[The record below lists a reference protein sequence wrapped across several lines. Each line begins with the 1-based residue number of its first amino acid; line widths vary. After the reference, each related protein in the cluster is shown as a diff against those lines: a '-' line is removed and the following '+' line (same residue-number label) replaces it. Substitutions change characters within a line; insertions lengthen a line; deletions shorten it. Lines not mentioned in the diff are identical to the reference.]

1 MMPAPLAGVRIVD
14 LTELLPGPYATQLLV
29 DLGAEVIKIERPGVG
44 DNVRAL
50 SPGMFASVNRG
61 KRSLCLD
68 LKHDEGRAVLRR
80 LATRADVL
88 VEGYRPGVVKRLGI
102 DYDSLRLLNPRLIY
116 ASLTG
121 YGQTGPLAQRPGH
134 DVNYLAA
141 AGIVALSG
149 APDGPPV
156 HQIGAPVGD
165 LAGSMFTLVAVL
177 GALFQRTQSGV
188 GQYLDVS
195 ITDALVSWMSPRIG
209 VHLTNGHGDA
219 ASTKREVLTRPAYG
233 IFESADGKYLSL
245 AAVETPFWRRLV
257 QALQLTEFAGA
268 EMEEYRVRVERTAA
282 IAAALRSC
290 FRSRP
295 LAHWVGLL
303 AQHDVPFSTVPD
315 ISEVLTDP
323 HFLARGLFVAGAGGP
338 FVQFPVPMTG
348 VAGTTR
354 PAPNPG
360 EHSDSILADIG
371 FDASEIKRLREQ
383 GVV

>member
-1 MMPAPLAGVRIVD
+1 
-14 LTELLPGPYATQLLV
+14 
-29 DLGAEVIKIERPGVG
+29 
-44 DNVRAL
+44 
-50 SPGMFASVNRG
+50 
-61 KRSLCLD
+61 
-68 LKHDEGRAVLRR
+68 
-80 LATRADVL
+80 
-88 VEGYRPGVVKRLGI
+88 
-102 DYDSLRLLNPRLIY
+102 
-116 ASLTG
+116 
-121 YGQTGPLAQRPGH
+121 
-134 DVNYLAA
+134 
-141 AGIVALSG
+141 
-149 APDGPPV
+149 
-156 HQIGAPVGD
+156 
-165 LAGSMFTLVAVL
+165 
-177 GALFQRTQSGV
+177 
-188 GQYLDVS
+188 
-195 ITDALVSWMSPRIG
+195 
-209 VHLTNGHGDA
+209 
-219 ASTKREVLTRPAYG
+219 LTRPAYG

-268 EMEEYRVRVERTAA
+268 EMEEYSVRIERTAA
-282 IAAALRSC
+282 IAAALHSC

-295 LAHWVGLL
+295 LAHWAGLL

-323 HFLARGLFVAGAGGP
+323 HFRARGLFVAGTAGP

>member
-14 LTELLPGPYATQLLV
+14 LSELLPGPYATQLLV

-50 SPGMFASVNRG
+50 SPGVFASVNRG

-116 ASLTG
+116 ASVTG

-149 APDGPPV
+149 EPDGPPV
-156 HQIGAPVGD
+156 HDIGAPVGD
-165 LAGSMFTLVAVL
+165 LAGSMFTVVAVL
-177 GALFQRTQSGV
+177 GALFQRSHTGV

-209 VHLTNGHGDA
+209 VHLASDHNDA
-219 ASTKREVLTRPAYG
+219 GATKHEVLTRPAYG
-233 IFESADGKYLSL
+233 LFESADGKYLTL
-245 AAVETPFWRRLV
+245 AALETPFWRRLV
-257 QALQLTEFAGA
+257 QALQLTEFAGP
-268 EMEEYRVRVERTAA
+268 ELEEYRARVERTAE
-282 IAAALRSC
+282 IAAALRTC

-315 ISEVLTDP
+315 ISEVLADP
-323 HFLARGLFVAGAGGP
+323 HFRARGLFVAGAGGP
-338 FVQFPVPMTG
+338 FVRFPVPMTG
-348 VAGTTR
+348 VAGTIR
-354 PAPNPG
+354 PVPTLG
-360 EHSDSILADIG
+360 EHTDSILEDFG
-371 FDASEIKRLREQ
+371 FDASEIKRLHEQ
-383 GVV
+383 GIV